1 MRSTS
6 GQYYAKLDH
15 VRAVA
20 VLLVFSWH
28 FLNFGTPRDDPASSL
43 PVVAFFTQG
52 HFGVSLFM
60 TLSGYLFAK
69 ILAGQDIIYGRF
81 IWNRVIRLG
90 PLLAVAMA
98 ASLAKAALSGDVSA
112 QLVTLAKGFVLPVW
126 PNGGW
131 SIATELHFYAILPLL
146 LLLDRK
152 NRNLP
157 LAILGVAILTR
168 LAVYLITGDVQKL
181 AYFTII
187 GRIDQF
193 LLGIYFFGVGK
204 GLANRHKTA
213 LLVFAALALAYSGL
227 SLLGGFYETA
237 TSALWIIWP
246 TVDAVLLGALIA
258 YYDRSDI
265 ALPDWI
271 GSPAA
276 IAGQASYSFY
286 ILHFWY
292 FPPVAARLQNALDLS
307 NLGLALA
314 VCFVA
319 FAAFVPVAW
328 LSYRLVE
335 QAALRYRVDYRAPP
349 TQPVAS
355 SVAP

>member
-6 GQYYAKLDH
+6 DQYFAKLDH
-15 VRAVA
+15 VRALA

-28 FLNFGTPRDDPASSL
+28 FLNFQTDRIGGVSSL

-69 ILAGQDIIYGRF
+69 ILAGQDIVYGRF

-90 PLLAVAMA
+90 PLLAGAMA
-98 ASLAKAALSGDVSA
+98 ASLLKALLDDNFAA
-112 QLVTLAKGFVLPVW
+112 QLLILAKGFVLPVW

-157 LAILGVAILTR
+157 LMILGAAILTR
-168 LAVYLITGDVQKL
+168 LVVYLITGDVQKL
-181 AYFTII
+181 AYFTIL

-193 LLGIYFFGVGK
+193 LLGIYFFGVSRT
-204 GLANRHKTA
+204 LTNRHRIA
-213 LLVFAALALAYSGL
+213 LGAFVALAMAYAGL
-227 SLLGGFYETA
+227 SLLGGFHGA
-237 TSALWIIWP
+237 AKSPLWVIWP
-246 TVDAVLLGALIA
+246 TVDALPLGILTA

-265 ALPDWI
+265 ALPAWI
-271 GSPAA
+271 GKPAA
-276 IAGQASYSFY
+276 IVGQCSYSFY

-292 FPPVAARLQNALDLS
+292 FPPVAARLQYLLDMS
-307 NLGLALA
+307 HLGVAFAACL
-314 VCFVA
+314 VA
-319 FAAFVPVAW
+319 FAAFVPAAW
-328 LSYRLVE
+328 LSYRFIE
-335 QAALRYRVDYRAPP
+335 QAALRYRVDYRNAP
-349 TQPVAS
+349 TEAVARA
-355 SVAP
+355 VR